1 MPCASRQG
9 NVLWG
14 TMGYST
20 SSLATQR
27 VLPLAQV
34 LPSPGG
40 AAHNSGSPSGAD
52 PTFPMEAGK
61 AGRAG
66 ALTRVQGGGT
76 PEVGA

>member
-1 MPCASRQG
+1 MPVGRGMCCGGPWVTAHPLWLHKGCFPLHRCFLPQEVQHTTLAAQG
-9 NVLWG
+9 
-14 TMGYST
+14 
-20 SSLATQR
+20 
-27 VLPLAQV
+27 
-34 LPSPGG
+34 
-40 AAHNSGSPSGAD
+40 GAD